1 MASKLAGQVL
11 SALSEFS
18 SHTRLYE
25 LTFKDQRKDP
35 GLLVEAFAAD
45 ERLLG
50 IGSLDVIA
58 LSTRSKIAHA
68 SLLGQ
73 EACLRISLVDGTRI
87 GFSGYISKIAKLDS
101 DGGLSRYRLRLS
113 PWIWLLSQTR
123 NSRAWQD
130 KTVIQIVDSVF
141 AQYQPY
147 AQWVWS
153 GDVSLFMSDAIARS
167 YCCQYRETD
176 LDFVTRL
183 LTEEGLGWRFEEHED
198 GSRMVLFADSS
209 QLSAAPED
217 ASSEAGGGIRYHAAS
232 SVEKS
237 DSIQYLQAF
246 RKLGVAVVTVL
257 SYDYK
262 TKQTVRVSV
271 PTKYPIGGK
280 NAQAVE
286 SFDSPGQY
294 AYADARQ
301 ARRYAGLKMEAHEAR
316 GFVWQGRSTVR
327 TLRPGTRIC
336 ITDIPMKKYRDEA
349 PDFVLVRVASIGVN
363 NLPVTAKNGLTE
375 LFGPIPEL
383 LEESTKGIPLA
394 EFDRAI
400 EQAQRSGY
408 ANCFEAI
415 PVERP
420 WRPRMELKA
429 GPTAHGSQTAIV
441 VGPDGSDEPN
451 GADEIHCDRLGRVRI
466 RFHWQDNDA
475 GCWVRV
481 GQRSAGGGMGSQ
493 FLPRI
498 GQEVLV
504 KFIEGDID
512 RPVIVGALYNGQG
525 EGGVLPTPGGVAD
538 RDSSGA
544 VFERAHDHMA
554 SAQVNLAGGNSP
566 VWHGASS
573 GSAGHRN
580 NSAQWGV
587 RSKEFGGRG
596 YNQLLFDDTDGQ
608 GRIQLKSTHAATELN
623 LGHLIHSADNYRG
636 SFRGS
641 GAELRTDAYGAVRAG
656 AGLLVSSYK
665 INHSA
670 SSREAVGEN
679 AAGNTMLKQAM
690 KLAESFSSAAK
701 THETV
706 GYASHL
712 GSTKAGASAI
722 DDKAAPLSALWTT
735 SAGML
740 SKKSVDEA
748 RADAEARSVDAGDDK
763 LPHASAPMIGI
774 AAKAGLGV
782 VAGQDVQLSTGE
794 IATIASGADSQFIAG
809 GQMRVH
815 SGQAIGVL
823 AGAVKAGEGNVGLQ
837 LIAGKGVIDYQ
848 AQADELKVQARDEI
862 NVISANAHI
871 DWAAAKSISLS
882 TAGGANIT
890 IEGGNITVECQ
901 GKILINA
908 GVKRLSSPVKQ
919 NYRMPKMPRTAIENI
934 SVKFDI
940 RLQDVPGLAAEPYPN
955 TNWRFVRGDSEWQA
969 LGSETIILAGRSDD
983 SGSVILSSQDEK
995 ILHEAYNDTPN
1006 RIWLVANSHARAL
1019 EVHVEKPDWTNS
1031 EKLYHGLNALGY
1043 TEEYGSANGA
1053 DVEDYVAP
1061 LARKELKTTSGTSLL
1076 KKLKKGAS

>member
-1 MASKLAGQVL
+1 MSSSLAREVL

-25 LTFKDQRKDP
+25 LTFRAERKDP

-45 ERLLG
+45 EQLMG
-50 IGSLDVIA
+50 VGGFDVIA

-73 EACLRISLVDGTRI
+73 EACLEISLADGTRARR
-87 GFSGYISKIAKLDS
+87 SGYVSKIASLGS
-101 DGGLSRYRLRLS
+101 DGGLARYRLCLS
-113 PWIWLLSQTR
+113 PWIWLLSQSR

-130 KTVIQIVDSVF
+130 KTVVEIIDSVF
-141 AQYQPY
+141 AEYQPY

-153 GDVSLFMSDAIARS
+153 GDVNFFMSDAMARS

-176 LDFVTRL
+176 LEFVTRL

-209 QLSAAPED
+209 YLSAAPHD
-217 ASSEAGGGIRYHAAS
+217 PSSDAGGGIRYHAAS

-246 RKLGVAVVTVL
+246 RKLGVAVVTLL

-262 TKQTVRVSV
+262 TKQTVSVSV

-301 ARRYAGLKMEAHEAR
+301 ARRYAGLKMEAYEAR

-327 TLRPGTRIC
+327 TLRPGTRIS
-336 ITDIPMKKYRDEA
+336 ITDIPMKKYRNEA
-349 PDFVLVRVASIGVN
+349 PEFVLTRVASIGVN

-375 LFGPIPEL
+375 LFGSLPEL

-394 EFDRAI
+394 EFERAI
-400 EQAQRSGY
+400 EQAHKSGY

-420 WRPRMELKA
+420 WRPKMELKA
-429 GPTAHGSQTAIV
+429 APTANGSQTAIV

-451 GADEIHCDRLGRVRI
+451 GADEIYCDRLGRVRI
-466 RFHWQDNDA
+466 RFHWQQSDA
-475 GCWVRV
+475 ACWVRV
-481 GQRSAGGGMGSQ
+481 GQRSAGPGMGSQ

-512 RPVIVGALYNGQG
+512 RPVIVGALYNGRG
-525 EGGVLPTPGGVAD
+525 EGGVMPTPGGVSD
-538 RDSSGA
+538 RESSSA
-544 VFERAHDHMA
+544 AFERAHDHMP
-554 SAQVNLAGGNSP
+554 SGQVNLAGGNSP
-566 VWHGASS
+566 VWHGASA

-608 GRIQLKSTHAATELN
+608 GRVQLKTTHAATELN
-623 LGHLIHSADNYRG
+623 LGHLIHTADNYRG

-656 AGLLVSSYK
+656 AGLLISSYK
-665 INHSA
+665 ISHS
-670 SSREAVGEN
+670 SSVREAAGEN
-679 AAGNTMLKQAM
+679 AAGNALLKQAM
-690 KLAESFSSAAK
+690 KVAESFSAAAK
-701 THETV
+701 THQTV
-706 GYASHL
+706 GLASHL
-712 GSTKAGASAI
+712 GATKAATSAI
-722 DDKAAPLSALWTT
+722 DDEAAPLKALWTA

-740 SKKSVDEA
+740 SKNSIDEA
-748 RADAEARSVDAGDDK
+748 RSDAGLRSVDGGADK
-763 LPHASAPMIGI
+763 VPHIGAPLIGI

-782 VAGQDVQLSTGE
+782 VAGQDVQLSSGE
-794 IATIASGADSQFIAG
+794 TVTIASGADTQFTAG

-823 AGAVKAGEGNVGLQ
+823 AGAEKTGEGNVVLQ
-837 LIAGKGVIDYQ
+837 LIAAKGAIDYQ
-848 AQADELKVQARDEI
+848 AQANELKVQARDEI
-862 NVISANAHI
+862 KVISANAHI

-890 IEGGNITVECQ
+890 IEDGNITVQCP
-901 GKILINA
+901 GKITVHA
-908 GVKRLSSPVKQ
+908 GMKKFGSQTKL
-919 NYRMPKMPRTAIENI
+919 NYSMPLLPKSICVEC
-934 SVKFDI
+934 
-940 RLQDVPGLAAEPYPN
+940 L
-955 TNWRFVRGDSEWQA
+955 
-969 LGSETIILAGRSDD
+969 
-983 SGSVILSSQDEK
+983 
-995 ILHEAYNDTPN
+995 
-1006 RIWLVANSHARAL
+1006 LVA
-1019 EVHVEKPDWTNS
+1019 VK
-1031 EKLYHGLNALGY
+1031 
-1043 TEEYGSANGA
+1043 
-1053 DVEDYVAP
+1053 
-1061 LARKELKTTSGTSLL
+1061 SGIPFAIP
-1076 KKLKKGAS
+1076 K

>member
-1 MASKLAGQVL
+1 MSSTLAAQVL
-11 SALSEFS
+11 SALAEFS
-18 SHTRLYE
+18 SQSRLYE
-25 LTFKDQRKDP
+25 LSFRDERVKAR
-35 GLLVEAFAAD
+35 LLVEAFAAD
-45 ERLLG
+45 EQLMG
-50 IGSLDVIA
+50 IGGFDVIA

-73 EACLRISLVDGTRI
+73 EACMQVSLADGTRARR
-87 GFSGYISKIAKLDS
+87 SGYVSKIASLGS
-101 DGGLSRYRLRLS
+101 DGGLSRYRVQLS

-130 KTVIQIVDSVF
+130 KTVVEIIDSVF
-141 AQYQPY
+141 AEYQPY
-147 AQWVWS
+147 ARWVWS
-153 GDVSLFMSDAIARS
+153 GDVNLFMSDARARS

-176 LDFVTRL
+176 LEFVTRL

-209 QLSAAPED
+209 YLSAAPHD
-217 ASSEAGGGIRYHAAS
+217 PSSEAGGGIRYHAAS

-262 TKQTVRVSV
+262 TKQTVSVSV

-301 ARRYAGLKMEAHEAR
+301 ARRYAGLKMEAYEAR

-336 ITDIPMKKYRDEA
+336 ITDIPMKKYRNEA
-349 PDFVLVRVASIGVN
+349 PDFVLLRVASIGVN
-363 NLPVTAKNGLTE
+363 NLPATAKNGLTE
-375 LFGPIPEL
+375 LFGPLAQL

-394 EFDRAI
+394 EFDRAV
-400 EQAQRSGY
+400 EQAQKSGY
-408 ANCFEAI
+408 ASCFEAI
-415 PVERP
+415 PAERP
-420 WRPRMELKA
+420 WRPKMEVKA

-451 GADEIHCDRLGRVRI
+451 GADEIYCDKLGRVRI
-466 RFHWQDNDA
+466 RFHWQESDA

-481 GQRSAGGGMGSQ
+481 GQRSTACQ

-512 RPVIVGALYNGQG
+512 RPVIVGALYNGRG
-525 EGGVLPTPGGVAD
+525 EGGVPPTPGGVRD
-538 RDSSGA
+538 RDSSSA
-544 VFERAHDHMA
+544 AFERAHDHMP
-554 SAQVNLAGGNSP
+554 SGQVNLAGGNSP
-566 VWHGASS
+566 VWHGASAS
-573 GSAGHRN
+573 SAGHRN
-580 NSAQWGV
+580 NAAQWGV

-608 GRIQLKSTHAATELN
+608 GRVQLKTTHATTELN
-623 LGHLIHSADNYRG
+623 LGHLIHTADNYRG
-636 SFRGS
+636 SFRGT
-641 GAELRTDAYGAVRAG
+641 GAELRTDAYGAIRAG
-656 AGLLVSSYK
+656 AGLLISSYK
-665 INHSA
+665 ISHSSA
-670 SSREAVGEN
+670 VREAAGEN
-679 AAGNTMLKQAM
+679 TAGSALLKQAM
-690 KLAESFSSAAK
+690 MLAESFSAAAK

-706 GYASHL
+706 GLAAHL
-712 GSTKAGASAI
+712 GATKAATSAI
-722 DDKAAPLSALWTT
+722 DDEAAPLKALWRA

-740 SKKSVDEA
+740 SKNSIDEA
-748 RADAEARSVDAGDDK
+748 RSDAGSRSVDPGAGK
-763 LPHASAPMIGI
+763 VPHAGAPMIGI
-774 AAKAGLGV
+774 AAKEGLGV
-782 VAGQDVQLSTGE
+782 VAGQDVQMSTGE
-794 IATIASGADSQFIAG
+794 TVTIVSGVDTQFTVG
-809 GQMRVH
+809 GQMRIH
-815 SGQAIGVL
+815 TGQAIGVL

-837 LIAGKGVIDYQ
+837 LIAGKGAIDYQ

-890 IEGGNITVECQ
+890 IDGGNITVQCP
-901 GKILINA
+901 GKITVRA
-908 GVKRLSSPVKQ
+908 GMKKFSGPTNLAYDMNKWPGSAPFDEEFVLRWPYDESPV
-919 NYRMPKMPRTAIENI
+919 EN
-934 SVKFDI
+934 
-940 RLQDVPGLAAEPYPN
+940 R
-955 TNWRFVRGDSEWQA
+955 RFEIVRGD
-969 LGSETIILAGRSDD
+969 GT
-983 SGSVILSSQDEK
+983 
-995 ILHEAYNDTPN
+995 
-1006 RIWLVANSHARAL
+1006 LVRGTTDQNG
-1019 EVHVEKPDWTNS
+1019 KT
-1031 EKLYHGLNALGY
+1031 GLQKGQFIENLIFRLLP
-1043 TEEYGSANGA
+1043 EE
-1053 DVEDYVAP
+1053 
-1061 LARKELKTTSGTSLL
+1061 
-1076 KKLKKGAS
+1076 